1 MKSEK
6 QTYSSNTWKIGAAM
20 VANDSTFTIGV
31 FVVFM
36 LSIGLSLAEVSIVIS
51 SYLILSSIGQV
62 PSGIFADRY
71 GYKTSLIIGSL
82 FFLGGTIFFAFAQN
96 FYWFLT
102 GYSLMGFGSAMKQG
116 ADHALLYE
124 GLKADEKQN
133 SFKKV
138 AGKLDLYTNILWVI
152 TAISGGFLYSISERL
167 PFYAEIVLVLI
178 STIIIATAK
187 EPKKESK
194 HFPVWDH
201 VKSSLKQAFQTPNF
215 SKIFVFSALIGSIA
229 LTTFQYLQPLYKSLE
244 INEVYFGLIAAG
256 TFAVK
261 GFGAW
266 SAEKV
271 GKMFTID
278 KYIILHAAIFGLFLI
293 LLQNTSAL
301 FFIFPILA
309 VFYFLRGLYAPTVS
323 TYIND
328 KVDSSNRAT
337 MLSVNSQLLTIVT
350 SVSLLFTGYIADRY
364 DLSTTFFVISIN
376 SILFLI
382 LYVLSLRKV
391 EADEV

>member
-1 MKSEK
+1 MKNKK
-6 QTYSSNTWKIGAAM
+6 QTYSSNNWKIGAAM

-31 FVVFM
+31 FVIFM
-36 LSIGLSLAEVSIVIS
+36 LFIGLSLTEVSIVIS

-71 GYKTSLIIGSL
+71 GYKTSLVIGSL

-96 FYWFLT
+96 FYWFLA

-124 GLKADEKQN
+124 GLKADEKQS
-133 SFKKV
+133 SFKRV
-138 AGKLDLYTNILWVI
+138 VGKLDLYTNIFWVV
-152 TAISGGFLYSISERL
+152 TAISGGFLYSINERL
-167 PFYAEIVLVLI
+167 PFYAEIALVTI
-178 STIIIATAK
+178 SILIIITAR
-187 EPKKESK
+187 EPQKESK
-194 HFPVWDH
+194 HFPVWTH
-201 VKSSLKQAFQTPNF
+201 VKNSMKQAFQTPNF

-244 INEVYFGLIAAG
+244 INEAYFGLIAAG
-256 TFAVK
+256 AFVVR
-261 GFGAW
+261 GLGAW

-271 GKMFTID
+271 GEMFAID
-278 KYIILHAAIFGLFLI
+278 KYMVLHASIFGLFLI
-293 LLQNTSAL
+293 LLQKTSAL

-350 SVSLLFTGYIADRY
+350 SISLLFAGYIADRH
-364 DLSTTFFVISIN
+364 DLSTTFFAISIS
-376 SILFLI
+376 SIFFLI

-391 EADEV
+391 EAD